1 MPTMEEKKSL
11 LLMLA
16 GLAIAHTACRSEAA
30 PPHPPPPVVAVV
42 KVTQK
47 DVPLQSEW
55 IATLDGYVNADIKPQ
70 VNGYLIKQSYTE
82 GMQVR
87 KGDVLFEIDPRTF
100 RAALDQ
106 AGAQV
111 NQSDAQLGRARQDV
125 ERDRPL
131 ADARAIAR
139 SQFDNDVQAERAAKA
154 ATDSARASRRAAQLN
169 VEFTKVR
176 SLVDGIAGL
185 ARGQIGDLVG
195 PTTVLTTVSQVDPI
209 KAYVSISE
217 QEYMRFAEAMVP
229 GGQLLPGSPDGAGGG
244 GLQLILGDG
253 NVYPYKGQFVL
264 ADRQVDPSTGTIRV
278 LATFPNPKRLL
289 RPGQFGR
296 VRATTR
302 VAKGALLIP
311 QRAVI
316 ELQGNFQV
324 AVVGPDKKAA
334 VRSVQLGE
342 QVGSMWIV
350 EKGLSAGE
358 SVVAEGVQKVKDGAP
373 VNPKPVQAE
382 SSPTPASATR
392 KGG

>member
-1 MPTMEEKKSL
+1 MPTMEEKQSL

-30 PPHPPPPVVAVV
+30 PPHSPPPVVAVV
-42 KVTQK
+42 KVIQK

-55 IATLDGYVNADIKPQ
+55 IATLDGFVNADIKPQ

-111 NQSDAQLGRARQDV
+111 DQSDAQLGRARQDL

-139 SQFDNDVQAERAAKA
+139 SQLDNDVQSERAARA
-154 ATDSARASRRAAQLN
+154 ATDSARASRRQAQLN
-169 VEFTKVR
+169 LEFTKVR

-217 QEYMRFAEAMVP
+217 QEYMRFAEAMAP
-229 GGQLLPGSPDGAGGG
+229 GGQLLPGSPDGEGGG

-264 ADRQVDPSTGTIRV
+264 ADRQVDPTTGTIRV
-278 LATFPNPKRLL
+278 LATFPNPRHLL

-302 VAKGALLIP
+302 VARGALLVP
-311 QRAVI
+311 QRAVT
-316 ELQGNFQV
+316 ELQGTYQV
-324 AVVGPDKKAA
+324 AVVNPDST
-334 VRSVQLGE
+334 VRVQTVV
-342 QVGSMWIV
+342 VGARVDSLWVIQRGVAPGQLVIV
-350 EKGLSAGE
+350 EGSQRVHDGMK
-358 SVVAEGVQKVKDGAP
+358 VVT
-373 VNPKPVQAE
+373 KPFDR
-382 SSPTPASATR
+382 SSQ
-392 KGG
+392 

>member
-1 MPTMEEKKSL
+1 MEEKKPL

-42 KVTQK
+42 KVIQK

-87 KGDVLFEIDPRTF
+87 KGDVLFEIDPRPF

-125 ERDRPL
+125 ARDRPL

-139 SQFDNDVQAERAAKA
+139 SQFDNDIQSERAAKA
-154 ATDSARASRRAAQLN
+154 ATDSARASHRAARLN
-169 VEFTKVR
+169 LEFTKVR

-209 KAYVSISE
+209 KAYVAISE
-217 QEYMRFAEAMVP
+217 QEYLRFAEAMLP
-229 GGQLLPGSPDGAGGG
+229 GGQLLPGSPDGQGGG
-244 GLQLILGDG
+244 GLQLVLGDG

-264 ADRQVDPSTGTIRV
+264 ADRQVDPTTGTIRV

-302 VAKGALLIP
+302 VARGALLVP
-311 QRAVI
+311 QRAVT

-334 VRSVQLGE
+334 VRPVQLGE

-382 SSPTPASATR
+382 SSPDKASASR

>member
-1 MPTMEEKKSL
+1 M
-11 LLMLA
+11 
-16 GLAIAHTACRSEAA
+16 
-30 PPHPPPPVVAVV
+30 
-42 KVTQK
+42 KVIQK

-55 IATLDGYVNADIKPQ
+55 IATLDGFVNADIKPQ

-111 NQSDAQLGRARQDV
+111 DQSDAQLGRARQDL

-139 SQFDNDVQAERAAKA
+139 SQLDNDVQSERAARA
-154 ATDSARASRRAAQLN
+154 ATDSARASRRQAQLN
-169 VEFTKVR
+169 LEFTKVR

-217 QEYMRFAEAMVP
+217 QEYMRFAEAMAP
-229 GGQLLPGSPDGAGGG
+229 GGQLLPGSPDGEGGG

-264 ADRQVDPSTGTIRV
+264 ADRQVDPTTGTIRV
-278 LATFPNPKRLL
+278 LATFPNPRHLL

-302 VAKGALLIP
+302 VARGALLVP
-311 QRAVI
+311 QRAVT
-316 ELQGNFQV
+316 ELQGNYQV
-324 AVVGPDKKAA
+324 AVVGPDKKAM
-334 VRSVQLGE
+334 VRPVELGE

-350 EKGLSAGE
+350 EKGVSAGD

-373 VNPKPVQAE
+373 VNPKPVQAD
-382 SSPTPASATR
+382 SVPDQASATH